1 MERLVGLPN
10 ETSLSALRFM
20 RSAVVRGNVLRLFW
34 KGRGVL
40 FFSFPLRVL
49 PGVCR

>member
-10 ETSLSALRFM
+10 QTSWSPLGFKRA
-20 RSAVVRGNVLRLFW
+20 AVVRGDVLRLFW

-40 FFSFPLRVL
+40 FFRFPLRVL